1 MLTSALSPRRH
12 EDARVG
18 PGVGVAKGKSKAKP
32 KGTTKPITATTAPS
46 TSGFASTSRSMST
59 TSTAAVGAAGATK
72 RKYAEPG
79 AQKRA
84 ITVGRGLKPSDYEDK
99 EFDDP
104 FDDKENFVTATARG
118 QAPPPAKKKKDRK
131 GGIELLLAKKLDLA
145 DKAKKDPT
153 GWWISEKCMSSAPFQ
168 LYEPYPQPLRLG
180 WSGHQ
185 AVWNKMETDLDFALP
200 PSQWTV
206 FVPTG
211 TANHSSGRASAT
223 RSLPRS
229 TLLTVSAR
237 VHLSLALSRYWC

>member
-1 MLTSALSPRRH
+1 MLTIVYIPCRH

-32 KGTTKPITATTAPS
+32 KGTKLITATTAPS
-46 TSGFASTSRSMST
+46 NSSSSSGFASTSRSMST
-59 TSTAAVGAAGATK
+59 TSAAAAGAEATK

-84 ITVGRGLKPSDYEDK
+84 INVGRGRKPSDDDDN

-104 FDDKENFVTATARG
+104 FGDKENFITAPAE

-153 GWWISEKCMSSAPFQ
+153 GWWISEKCMSPRFRTRR
-168 LYEPYPQPLRLG
+168 Y
-180 WSGHQ
+180 GHRPKPMR
-185 AVWNKMETDLDFALP
+185 AG
-200 PSQWTV
+200 S
-206 FVPTG
+206 
-211 TANHSSGRASAT
+211 TARMVRSPGR
-223 RSLPRS
+223 RS
-229 TLLTVSAR
+229 
-237 VHLSLALSRYWC
+237 

>member
-1 MLTSALSPRRH
+1 MEQMLLTSISSHRRH

-32 KGTTKPITATTAPS
+32 KGTSKPITATTAPS
-46 TSGFASTSRSMST
+46 SSSSSFASTSRSMST
-59 TSTAAVGAAGATK
+59 TSAAAGAEATK

-84 ITVGRGLKPSDYEDK
+84 ITVGRGRKPSDYDDN

-104 FDDKENFVTATARG
+104 FGDKENFVTTAAAAAGG

-153 GWWISEKCMSSAPFQ
+153 GWWISEKCMSPLFGNFQ
-168 LYEPYPQPLRLG
+168 
-180 WSGHQ
+180 
-185 AVWNKMETDLDFALP
+185 
-200 PSQWTV
+200 
-206 FVPTG
+206 
-211 TANHSSGRASAT
+211 
-223 RSLPRS
+223 
-229 TLLTVSAR
+229 TL
-237 VHLSLALSRYWC
+237 